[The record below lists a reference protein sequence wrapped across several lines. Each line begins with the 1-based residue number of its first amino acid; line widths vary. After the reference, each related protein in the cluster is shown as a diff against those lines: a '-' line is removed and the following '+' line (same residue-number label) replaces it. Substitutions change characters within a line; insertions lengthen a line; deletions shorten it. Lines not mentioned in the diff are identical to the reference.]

1 MCLGCGSPPHATRAL
16 GRGSCGVPSGRHR
29 FPRPTGEITR
39 GRGGYLLDVARRSSA
54 VHSSPFRPIP
64 AVDRV
69 LLVSRWRMRI
79 LHVVPSYLPAVRYGG
94 PIFAV
99 HGLCRALAARG
110 HELQVFTT
118 NIDGPGITPTAIGTP
133 VDLDGIQI
141 RYFPCP
147 LVRRL
152 YWAPALGRALH
163 HEIGKLDIVHLH
175 SAFLWPTWAAARAA
189 RNAGVPYV
197 LSPRGMLIKDL
208 IARRSRFAKSAWIYL
223 IERSNVEQAAALHL
237 TSQLEGT
244 EIERFGWRL
253 PQLAVIPNATDEPLT
268 QNGKIASDVE
278 AITSQQPLVLFLGRL
293 TWKKGLD
300 RLLRAFAGTQ
310 AGMLAI
316 VGTDDENFASQLVKL
331 AAELRIADRVRIL
344 PRTVIGS
351 DKERLFAA
359 ARLFVL
365 PSYSENF
372 GNTVLEAMRRGVPV
386 VVTPEVGA
394 AEIVR
399 KSGSGLVVAGD
410 PEPLGSAIR
419 LLTADLSLARSMG
432 EAGRGYSAAH
442 FTWDHIATQMEDL
455 YNSLKHRDCELDAD
469 AKC

>member
-1 MCLGCGSPPHATRAL
+1 
-16 GRGSCGVPSGRHR
+16 
-29 FPRPTGEITR
+29 
-39 GRGGYLLDVARRSSA
+39 
-54 VHSSPFRPIP
+54 
-64 AVDRV
+64 
-69 LLVSRWRMRI
+69 MRI

-94 PIFAV
+94 PIFTV
-99 HGLCRALAARG
+99 HGLCRALAAKG

-118 NIDGPGITPTAIGTP
+118 NIDGPGITATPIATP

-163 HEIGKLDIVHLH
+163 LELGKLDVVHLH
-175 SAFLWPTWAAARAA
+175 SVFLWPTWAAARAA
-189 RNAGVPYV
+189 RKARVPYV
-197 LSPRGMLIKDL
+197 LSPGGMLVKDL
-208 IARRSRFAKSAWIYL
+208 IARRSRLTKSAWIHL

-253 PQLAVIPNATDEPLT
+253 PRLAIIPNAIDEPLS

-293 TWKKGLD
+293 SWKKGLD
-300 RLLRAFAGTQ
+300 RLLRAFALTP
-310 AGMLAI
+310 AGILAV
-316 VGTDDENFASQLVKL
+316 VGTDDENFAPQLAKL
-331 AAELRIADRVRIL
+331 AAELRIADRLRIL

-351 DKERLFAA
+351 EKERLFAA

-372 GNTVLEAMRRGVPV
+372 GNTVLEAMRRGVPI

-399 KSGSGLVVAGD
+399 TSGAGLVVAGD
-410 PEPLGSAIR
+410 IEPLSSAIR
-419 LLTADLSLARSMG
+419 LLTADLALARSMG
-432 EAGRGYSAAH
+432 EAGRRHVAAH
-442 FTWDHIATQMEDL
+442 FTWDQVATQMEDL
-455 YNSLKHRDCELDAD
+455 YNSLKH
-469 AKC
+469 